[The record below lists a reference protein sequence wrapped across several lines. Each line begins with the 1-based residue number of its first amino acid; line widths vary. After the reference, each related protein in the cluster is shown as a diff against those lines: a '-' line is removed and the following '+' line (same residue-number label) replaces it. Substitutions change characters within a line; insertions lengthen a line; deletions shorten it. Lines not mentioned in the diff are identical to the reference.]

1 MERFTHVQMTGPKE
15 PNPLLA
21 FTAPFSMSRNPT
33 LFIPGGPGNGAP
45 PPSLQLVGHLLG
57 EMMLISAGSAYERAT
72 EMALAV
78 AAGIKRIPPIPKR
91 GGPA

>member
-33 LFIPGGPGNGAP
+33 LFIPGGPRNGAP

-57 EMMLISAGSAYERAT
+57 EIMLIGAGSDYERAT
-72 EMALAV
+72 EWRSLWPRV
-78 AAGIKRIPPIPKR
+78 
-91 GGPA
+91 